1 MSHPRPGGAARLSA
15 TLRGLLALGV
25 GVGLAAACGGTT
37 RSDGG
42 GTGGTAGGGGS
53 PGGGTGGFG
62 GTVFGGTGG
71 VGGTG
76 GFEAGP
82 DGKSDAGSGGTGGY
96 VDPGCPD
103 ATAPPPEFEC
113 DPLGPNTCPEG
124 QACYPFINYPSKPC
138 DFEVY
143 GASCAKAGFTQQG
156 EPCGQVT
163 PGSVSL
169 CAPGLSCFI
178 TGQGTECL
186 KLCQITGPN
195 VCPPGLLCLPTDVEG
210 VGACD

>member
-1 MSHPRPGGAARLSA
+1 MSHSRSNGAVDA
-15 TLRGLLALGV
+15 TAVRGWPLALSIGV
-25 GVGLAAACGGTT
+25 ALAAACGGTT
-37 RSDGG
+37 RTDGGPDGGGATSGFGGFG
-42 GTGGTAGGGGS
+42 GTGGT
-53 PGGGTGGFG
+53 G
-62 GTVFGGTGG
+62 GTV

-76 GFEAGP
+76 GTGATGGFDAGP
-82 DGKSDAGSGGTGGY
+82 DAKADAGSGGTGGY

-103 ATAPPPEFEC
+103 ATAPEPEFEC
-113 DPLGPNTCPEG
+113 DPLGANTCPTG
-124 QACYPFINYPSKPC
+124 QACYPFIHYPSKPC

-143 GASCAKAGFTQQG
+143 GASCSKAGFTQQG

-186 KLCQITGPN
+186 KLCQLTGPN
-195 VCPPGLLCLPTDVEG
+195 VCPAGLLCLPTDVEG